1 MSVYE
6 LVTWAYP
13 TIALSHINSALSL
26 HCTLKSGATVTGFTS
41 NVSLWG
47 SDAKSDSVVNI
58 RIDLDKD
65 GCDDS
70 SLPRFSFTIEL

>member
-13 TIALSHINSALSL
+13 TINLSHINSALSL

-47 SDAKSDSVVNI
+47 SVANSDSVVNI